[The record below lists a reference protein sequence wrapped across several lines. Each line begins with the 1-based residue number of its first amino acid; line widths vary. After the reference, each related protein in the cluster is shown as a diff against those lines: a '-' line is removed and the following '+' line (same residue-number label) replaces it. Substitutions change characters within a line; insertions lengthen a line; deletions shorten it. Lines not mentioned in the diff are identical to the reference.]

1 MQRALAVRPR
11 TRLLLAGATAA
22 ATTANAIRPLPR
34 SSALSLPA
42 FALGLPVSELPLQV
56 GLLELASLLAL
67 GRNGAT
73 RGWGGK
79 VGVAAFAASVA
90 GLAFVHRQAAGAGP
104 VLEEAL
110 VEALGP
116 GYRDRIAEPFLPRE
130 EVPLTRHRL
139 LVPDMRV
146 RKRYR
151 AARDVPYADLGKRNF
166 LDVWRRADLPPEAK
180 APVLVQIPGGGWT
193 TGRKEGQAEP
203 LMAHL
208 AERGWVCVTAN
219 YRLSPHATWPDHI
232 VDVKRALA
240 WTKTTVPEYGGDPG
254 FVAITGGSAGGH
266 LASLAALTSD
276 VAAFQPG
283 FEDADTSVAAAVPLY
298 GVYDFTNRDGTR
310 RAGMEQFLARV
321 VFKSKLDDDR
331 PRWEQASSVTPRG
344 PRRPTLLRHPRHQR
358 LAGPGR
364 TGSAPSWNGC
374 ARSRPSPSSTRRSRE
389 PSTPSSPSPRL
400 AAWPRSTPSNASSP
414 TSAASTRRDRAP
426 LRQRPSPPRADHARL
441 RSPAGRSP
449 DPGRMGGPG
458 GLARRLSSP
467 RGSPSIP
474 RNGPPG
480 ATER

>member
-1 MQRALAVRPR
+1 MGDDDDDDDDDMQQALAVRPR

-22 ATTANAIRPLPR
+22 ATTANAIRPPR
-34 SSALSLPA
+34 SSALSVPA

-73 RGWGGK
+73 RGWRGK

-90 GLAFVHRQAAGAGP
+90 GLAFVHRQAAEAGP

-276 VAAFQPG
+276 VTAFQPG

-298 GVYDFTNRDGTR
+298 GVYDFTNRDDTR

-331 PRWEQASSVTPRG
+331 PRWEQASSVTHVG
-344 PRRPTLLRHPRHQR
+344 PDAPPFFVIHGTNDSLVPVEQGSTFVDRLR
-358 LAGPGR
+358 
-364 TGSAPSWNGC
+364 
-374 ARSRPSPSSTRRSRE
+374 ARSTQPVVYAEIPGAQHAFESFPSTRGMATVHAIERFLAYVRSE
-389 PSTPSSPSPRL
+389 H
-400 AAWPRSTPSNASSP
+400 AARSGAPASQA
-414 TSAASTRRDRAP
+414 TSATS
-426 LRQRPSPPRADHARL
+426 
-441 RSPAGRSP
+441 
-449 DPGRMGGPG
+449 
-458 GLARRLSSP
+458 
-467 RGSPSIP
+467 
-474 RNGPPG
+474 
-480 ATER
+480 